1 MIALFYEVRGT
12 GMLTDAYGNSL
23 NTNSVA
29 ARDAYDLGVRKFLG
43 AETGVAAAFEWAI
56 EADEGFALAHI
67 GLAREMQLRSLPDQ
81 VKSSLVRARDLTD
94 GLDARER
101 SHIHVA
107 GLLLEGKS
115 AAARTAV
122 YEHVEAWPADVMVAQ
137 MCTSVFG
144 LIGFSGLPG
153 REAEQL
159 AYTMRLE
166 PHYGDNWWYR
176 AQLAFAQLEVGQF
189 SAAETNIEAALAN
202 NPDSAHS
209 AHIRA
214 HLYYE
219 NLQDAEGLRYLS
231 DWWQSYSPEG
241 TLHNHVSWHVGLW
254 ALEAGDID
262 RMWQVLDSQIAP
274 GVSQGPP
281 LNVLTDAAALLFR
294 AELIGVAVPTVRW
307 RKISDYA
314 LARFPKTG
322 LAFAD
327 VHAAIAHAR
336 GGNSEALEAIIVNA
350 RGPAGDLTRTIATG
364 FKAMEDGDWAEAA
377 EYFEDAVRDHARVG
391 GSKAQRDLID
401 FSLAACLARDG
412 RQQEARTVLKITRP
426 RALDKQLV
434 AGL

>member
-1 MIALFYEVRGT
+1 
-12 GMLTDAYGNSL
+12 MLTDAYGNSVS
-23 NTNSVA
+23 TRSVA

-43 AETGVAAAFEWAI
+43 AEPGVAAAFEQAI
-56 EADEGFALAHI
+56 EADDGLALAHI
-67 GLAREMQLRSLPDQ
+67 GLAREMQLRSRPDQ
-81 VKSSLVRARDLTD
+81 VKSNLAQARDLTG
-94 GLDARER
+94 GLDTRER
-101 SHIHVA
+101 SHIHVS

-115 AAARTAV
+115 AAARAAV
-122 YEHVEAWPADVMVAQ
+122 YEHVETWPTDVMVAQ

-176 AQLAFAQLEVGQF
+176 AQLAFAQLEVGQLP
-189 SAAETNIEAALAN
+189 AAEKNIELALEG

-219 NLQDAEGLRYLS
+219 DLQDNEGLQYLA
-231 DWWQSYSPEG
+231 DWWRSYSPEG
-241 TLHNHVSWHVGLW
+241 TLHNHISWHVGLW

-262 RMWQVLDSQIAP
+262 RMWQVLDVQIDP

-281 LNVLTDAAALLFR
+281 LNVLTDATALMFR
-294 AELIGVAVPTVRW
+294 AELKGLDVPAERW

-314 LARFPKTG
+314 LDRFPKTG

-336 GGNSEALEAIIVNA
+336 GGNRQALDNIIETA
-350 RGPAGDLTRTIATG
+350 RGPAGDVTKSIASG
-364 FKAMEDGDWAEAA
+364 FKAMEDQNWSVAA
-377 EYFEDAVRDHARVG
+377 NHFENAVRDHARIG
-391 GSKAQRDLID
+391 GSNAQRDLID
-401 FSLAACLARDG
+401 YSLAACLARDG
-412 RQQEARTVLKITRP
+412 RHQEARTVLKITRP
-426 RALDKQLV
+426 RALDKELV